1 MSSLALKEADLLRI
15 LQAGNV
21 KYVILG
27 INLLLVVW
35 IAAQLATL
43 TWGLLAPAAE
53 DAPVVNAARNM
64 PVQQDQDRRLIAQ
77 MHGWHLMGVVT
88 RTVAPAKTA
97 VPENAPDTR
106 LKLTLRG
113 ALASD
118 DPANARAIIADP
130 KGQDEQYSIGDTLP
144 GNAELSEIY
153 PDRVILKRS
162 GRYET
167 LRLPVDTQPAG
178 NSTASRRTVQPA
190 RRVGSARNN
199 PQQRLAAVRQ
209 QLRQNPRDMQGLLRA
224 SVHKDDAGKMIG
236 YALSPGN
243 DPAMFAEMGLVD
255 GDVVLQVNDM
265 ALSDPNNGAR
275 ALQALR
281 SGEPVSVMLLR
292 DGQEQLVTLDGL

>member
-1 MSSLALKEADLLRI
+1 MSSLALKQADILRI

-43 TWGLLAPAAE
+43 TWGILAPAAE
-53 DAPVVNAARNM
+53 DSPVVSAARKV
-64 PVQQDQDRRLIAQ
+64 PAQQDQDRRLVGQIP
-77 MHGWHLMGVVT
+77 GWHLMGVVT
-88 RTVAPAKTA
+88 RKAAPATTA
-97 VPENAPDTR
+97 VPADAPETR

-130 KGQDEQYSIGDTLP
+130 RGQDEQYSIGDTVP

-153 PDRVILKRS
+153 PDRVILKRG

-178 NSTASRRTVQPA
+178 NSTASRSTVQPA
-190 RRVGSARNN
+190 RRVGATRNS
-199 PQQRLAAVRQ
+199 PQQRLADVRQ
-209 QLRQNPRDMQGLLRA
+209 QLRQNPAGMQGLLRA
-224 SVHKDDAGKMIG
+224 SVHTDDAGNMIG

-275 ALQALR
+275 ALQVLR
-281 SGEPVSVMLLR
+281 SGEPVSVKLLR
-292 DGQEQLVTLDGL
+292 NGQEQLVTLDGL

>member
-1 MSSLALKEADLLRI
+1 MSSLALKQADILRI

-43 TWGLLAPAAE
+43 TWGLLAPEAG
-53 DAPVVNAARNM
+53 DDPVVSAARSM
-64 PVQQDQDRRLIAQ
+64 PVKPDPDRRLIAQ
-77 MHGWHLMGVVT
+77 LPGWHLMGVVT
-88 RTVAPAKTA
+88 RTVAPARTE
-97 VPENAPDTR
+97 VPADAPDTR

-118 DPANARAIIADP
+118 EPGNARAIIADP
-130 KGQDEQYSIGDTLP
+130 KGQDEQYSIGDILP

-153 PDRVILKRS
+153 PDRVILKRN

-167 LRLPVDTQPAG
+167 LRLPEERQPAG
-178 NSTASRRTVQPA
+178 NVTARRRVQPT
-190 RRVGSARNN
+190 RQVRSRGGN

-209 QLRQNPRDMQGLLRA
+209 QLRQSPANMQGLLRA
-224 SVHKDDAGKMIG
+224 SVHKDQTGNMIG

-243 DPAMFAEMGLVD
+243 DPALFAEMGLVD

-265 ALSDPNNGAR
+265 ELSDPNNGAA

-281 SGEPVSVMLLR
+281 SGQPVAVTLLR
-292 DGQEQLVTLDGL
+292 NGQQQVVTLDGL